1 MVKTHILIEL
11 IKYIRVHDDT
21 TADEKYQF
29 ICMIDFRRVFRDGAN
44 VERINFRGGIVGNVK
59 INKRNAGDSVCS
71 LDKMVSLM
79 IAYLTENSEHKGWK
93 NLVCLLIN
101 QHLRSLSRIVVNTHH
116 FMRYNVNINIDPK
129 GIVTHRNVDIDAMIS
144 CLCRM
149 VHVQL
154 GVWNDLGALSHVWH
168 DLEVLRDV

>member
-1 MVKTHILIEL
+1 M
-11 IKYIRVHDDT
+11 
-21 TADEKYQF
+21 
-29 ICMIDFRRVFRDGAN
+29 
-44 VERINFRGGIVGNVK
+44 GNVK
-59 INKRNAGDSVCS
+59 KKKKHAVCS

-116 FMRYNVNINIDPK
+116 SMRYNVNINIDPK
-129 GIVTHRNVDIDAMIS
+129 GIVTHRNVDINAMIS
-144 CLCRM
+144 CLCRT

-154 GVWNDLGALSHVWH
+154 GVWNNLGALSHVWH